1 MSRNAKLG
9 LVLGL
14 AACTLTTATLAQ
26 PPGMGPGPMYGG
38 KGGRMMSPERLQ
50 ARQQMMEQMK
60 ASDARL
66 DELVVAMNQAQ
77 GEAKVDAIAAV
88 LNELVAQRRE
98 MRAHR
103 ERMWQMRGGK
113 AMGAE
118 EPTTTP

>member
-1 MSRNAKLG
+1 MSRIAKLG

-14 AACTLTTATLAQ
+14 ASCTLTTGALAQ
-26 PPGMGPGPMYGG
+26 EPGMGPGPMHGG
-38 KGGRMMSPERLQ
+38 KGGGMMSPQRQQ
-50 ARQQMMEQMK
+50 ARQQMMERMK
-60 ASDARL
+60 AYDARL

-88 LNELVAQRRE
+88 LNELINQRRE

-103 ERMWQMRGGK
+103 ERMWQLRGGK
-113 AMGAE
+113 TTGAD